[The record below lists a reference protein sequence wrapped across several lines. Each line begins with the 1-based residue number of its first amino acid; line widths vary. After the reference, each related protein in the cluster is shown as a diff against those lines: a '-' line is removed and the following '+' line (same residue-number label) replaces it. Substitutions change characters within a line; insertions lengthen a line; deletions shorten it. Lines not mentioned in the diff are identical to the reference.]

1 MGGTWRLKL
10 TISQSDRCLNL
21 LICSHIYFI
30 FQSWWTGLI
39 QVRLLSLGEDFYS
52 LRRLKL
58 DCAFCMTCFLY
69 SKMSYTV
76 LIIHACGFILCKDSR
91 CAGFYSTVVWYSKKK
106 RSATVTS
113 QVNIIH
119 YLLALWVSDF

>member
-1 MGGTWRLKL
+1 MGGIWCLKL
-10 TISQSDRCLNL
+10 TISQSDQYLNL

-30 FQSWWTGLI
+30 FQSWWTGLV

-58 DCAFCMTCFLY
+58 DCVFCMTCFLY

-76 LIIHACGFILCKDSR
+76 LIIHACGLIL

-119 YLLALWVSDF
+119 YFLALRVSDF

>member
-1 MGGTWRLKL
+1 MGGIWCLKL

-30 FQSWWTGLI
+30 FQSWWTGII

-58 DCAFCMTCFLY
+58 DCVFCMTCFLY

-76 LIIHACGFILCKDSR
+76 LIIHACGLIL

-119 YLLALWVSDF
+119 YFLALRVSDF